1 MERDVGGKILLLAAR
16 KRKMPSTSN
25 YMITTDPMD
34 LSRGGEGFVGKLR
47 ANLLG
52 TQFSIF
58 DGRSICREIGA
69 ILYDTNV
76 LGFRGPRK
84 MTGDD
89 L

>member
-1 MERDVGGKILLLAAR
+1 
-16 KRKMPSTSN
+16 
-25 YMITTDPMD
+25 MITTDPMN
-34 LSRGGEGFVGKLR
+34 LSRGGEGFVR
-47 ANLLG
+47 ANLLV